1 MHFHTTLDTEFFCN
15 MLLPHDINDF
25 IFLPVDTRVCGRD
38 GRREFRYVP
47 VLQDSNLARTHRG
60 AQALRP
66 DHTRR

>member
-1 MHFHTTLDTEFFCN
+1 MIL
-15 MLLPHDINDF
+15 MIL

-47 VLQDSNLARTHRG
+47 VLQDSNLARSHRG

-66 DHTRR
+66 DHTRRGTHAHG